1 MNSIYLIFI
10 FQVDMEKVRKER
22 DEAKQ
27 KDAEKVKPDV
37 GTMIQKYRYA
47 HQVSSDEDSDGSDS
61 DFSDDDWD
69 NWS

>member
-1 MNSIYLIFI
+1 MNSIHIIFI

-47 HQVSSDEDSDGSDS
+47 HQVSSDEDSGGSDS

>member
-1 MNSIYLIFI
+1 
-10 FQVDMEKVRKER
+10 MEKVRKER

-61 DFSDDDWD
+61 DFSDDD
-69 NWS
+69 